1 MANRWKPGR
10 PVRFGVFELDSRA
23 GELRRCGVKLKL
35 QDQPLALLAIL
46 LERPGEVV
54 TREELRERL
63 WPADTF
69 VDFDHSLSIAVSKLR
84 TALGDNADNPRF
96 IETLAR
102 RGYRFVAPVH
112 TRAST
117 DEFPRRMIAVMPFEN
132 LGGDPQQE
140 YFADGLTEEMITQL
154 GRLNPRRLGVIAR
167 ASAMAY
173 RQTQK
178 PVAEIGY
185 ELGVEHILQGSVR
198 RAGDRIRISAQLVG
212 VEDQTHVWA
221 ETYDRKLKDIFAI
234 QTDVAER
241 IARSLA
247 VELLPEAQALI
258 ARSATKSSEAYE
270 LYLQGRHYSSKR
282 AEEHFARALEYY
294 SRAIEKDPRYALAY
308 SGVADAYS
316 LIGYYGGLPPKQAY
330 GNAKTNAMMALEI
343 DDELAEPHTSLAFPT
358 LLYDWNWSEAEKEHR
373 RAIELNPNCAL
384 SWDWYGLNLMQVGRF
399 NEALSA
405 LNQAHELD
413 PVSVVVMSHQ
423 GWLHYYSRQYDRAIT
438 ILRHALEL
446 DPTFSLASWFLTQ
459 VYLHAGEAHNAVEE
473 VERIIRISGIH
484 PAIIALQSVAYGAL
498 GRGEDAA
505 EVLDQVRN
513 LASRR
518 RVEPYFIAYAV
529 APLGDNDAT
538 FTWLERAYDDR
549 SGWLLFLSID
559 PGFDV
564 LRTDHRLIDLI
575 QRVNPFRVT
584 STPRDS
590 KPIKH

>member
-1 MANRWKPGR
+1 MRNPWKSGR
-10 PVRFGVFELDSRA
+10 PIRFGVFELDSRA

-69 VDFDHSLSIAVSKLR
+69 VDFDHSLSIAVHKLR
-84 TALGDNADNPRF
+84 TTLGDNADNPRF

-102 RGYRFVAPVH
+102 RGYRFVVPVH
-112 TRAST
+112 TRTST
-117 DEFPRRMIAVMPFEN
+117 DEFPRRMIAVLPFVN

-154 GRLNPRRLGVIAR
+154 GRLNPHRLGVIAR
-167 ASAMAY
+167 ASAMVY
-173 RQTQK
+173 RQTVK
-178 PVAEIGY
+178 PIAEIGY
-185 ELGVEHILQGSVR
+185 ELDVEYILQGSVR
-198 RAGDRIRISAQLVG
+198 RADNRIRIAAQLVQ

-221 ETYDRKLKDIFAI
+221 ETYDRKLEDVFAI

-247 VELLPEAQALI
+247 IELLPEAQALI
-258 ARSATKSSEAYE
+258 ARSTTKSSEAYE
-270 LYLQGRHYSSKR
+270 LCLQGRHYSNKR
-282 AEEHFARALEYY
+282 GEEHFARALEYY

-308 SGVADAYS
+308 SGIADAYS

-330 GNAKTNAMMALEI
+330 GNAKANAIMALEI

-358 LLYDWNWSEAEKEHR
+358 LMYDWNWSAAEKEHR
-373 RAIELNPNCAL
+373 RAIELNPNCVLAL
-384 SWDWYGLNLMQVGRF
+384 DWYGLNLMQVGRF
-399 NEALSA
+399 NESLAA

-413 PVSVVVMSHQ
+413 PVSVVVLSHQ

-446 DPTFSLASWFLTQ
+446 DPSFSLASWFLTQ
-459 VYLHAGEAHNAVEE
+459 SYLHAGEAHNAVEE
-473 VERIIRISGIH
+473 IEKTIRTSGIH
-484 PAIIALQSVAYGAL
+484 PAILALQSVVYGAL
-498 GRGEDAA
+498 GRREDATA
-505 EVLDQVRN
+505 VLDQIRN
-513 LASRR
+513 LAAQR
-518 RVEPYFIAYAV
+518 RVEPYFMAYAA

-538 FTWLERAYDDR
+538 FSWLERAYDDR
-549 SGWLLFLSID
+549 SGWLIFLSID

-584 STPRDS
+584 STPSDS
-590 KPIKH
+590 KSKSH